1 MNNKIIK
8 YIKLF
13 IKFGLLISIFVIFVN
28 SSIDLYLKKGAI
40 LGKLGLGHYVGNH
53 HNEKRFLINP
63 LKKSDRQIPPL
74 DIKDLKINNNSDV
87 VGQWSAP
94 IDWNVTAI
102 HSILLPDETVMTFGT
117 FAIDKKENDKD
128 IRSNKKIT
136 ITDGR
141 ELDRDGGSHQWRGHD
156 VNSGIDF
163 DIWDPKKGVGD
174 NSHIL
179 FKQPVVMDAF
189 CSVVRVIDNNRVFI
203 LGGNK
208 NQDTNLPDTQNQT
221 MIYDVLNKKFSLS
234 KNLNFKR
241 WYSSVVITGDEKMFI
256 FGGEDVV
263 TEKLSTIPE
272 MIDLKNIDQ
281 GWQVLEQADSNDL
294 FGDKDADEWNY
305 PRTFL
310 ASDGNIV
317 GISYNK
323 IWVMDV
329 KNNYRVLKTG
339 EIPLVKS
346 GIAKTLKHSN
356 PNFDDHKKDHLK
368 LLTIGSAV
376 GSTNS
381 VIMIEKDKVLVFG
394 GRQEGEEYSP
404 SNKVFLIDFSN
415 SFYPQIK
422 ELKSM
427 NFARS
432 DGNATIMPDGNIFL
446 NGGHSYNDLEFSVF
460 TPEIY
465 NPNTQTTKDMS
476 DAYFRRNYHATS
488 LLLPDG
494 RILTAGGDVW
504 NAEIFYP
511 HYLFTKDINNKTV
524 LAKRPQIVNL
534 DKNIK
539 RGEKVEIE
547 VDGEIS
553 KVSLISTGSTTHAQ
567 GSESKFRNI
576 NFNKIS
582 NNKIEITL
590 ENNSNNIQNGTYLL
604 FVLNS
609 KGTPSEG
616 KIVSVN

>member
-1 MNNKIIK
+1 MNNKFVK
-8 YIKLF
+8 FLKLF
-13 IKFGLLISIFVIFVN
+13 ITIGLLTSIFVIFVN
-28 SSIDLYLKKGAI
+28 SSIDLYLKKDVI
-40 LGKLGLGHYVGNH
+40 LVKLGIVTH
-53 HNEKRFLINP
+53 HDEKRYLINP
-63 LKKSDRQIPPL
+63 LKQSKRQIPPL

-87 VGQWSAP
+87 AGQWSAP

-117 FAIDKKENDKD
+117 FGIDIKANDKD

-136 ITDGR
+136 ITNGR
-141 ELDRDGGSHQWRGHD
+141 ELERDGGSHQWRGHD

-208 NQDTNLPDTQNQT
+208 NRDTNLPDTQNQT

-234 KNLNFKR
+234 KNLNYKR
-241 WYSSVVITGDEKMFI
+241 WYASVVITGDEKMFI

-263 TEKLSTIPE
+263 TKKLSTTPE

-294 FGDKDADEWNY
+294 FGGKDADEWNY

-323 IWVMDV
+323 TWVMDV
-329 KNNYRVLKTG
+329 NNNYRVLKTG

-346 GIAKTLKHSN
+346 GVAKTLEHSN

-381 VIMIEKDKVLVFG
+381 VVMIEKDKVLVFG
-394 GRQEGEEYSP
+394 GKQQGEEYSP
-404 SNKVFLIDFSN
+404 SNKVFLIDFTN
-415 SFYPQIK
+415 SFNPEIK

-432 DGNATIMPDGNIFL
+432 NGNATIMPDGNIFL
-446 NGGHSYNDLEFSVF
+446 NGGHSYKEFEFSVF

-465 NPNTQTTKDMS
+465 NPNTQTTKEMS
-476 DAYFRRNYHATS
+476 NAYFRRNYHASS

-511 HYLFTKDINNKTV
+511 PYLFTKDINNKTV

-534 DKNIK
+534 VKNIK

-553 KVSLISTGSTTHAQ
+553 KVSLVSTGSTTHAQ

-582 NNKIEITL
+582 NNKIEIQL
-590 ENNSNNIQNGTYLL
+590 DNNSNNLQNGTYLL

-616 KIVSVN
+616 KIVFVN

>member
-1 MNNKIIK
+1 MIK
-8 YIKLF
+8 KFIRFRKLF
-13 IKFGLLISIFVIFVN
+13 IIGLLVSIFVIFVN
-28 SSIDLYLKKGAI
+28 SSIDLYLKRNTI
-40 LGKLGLGHYVGNH
+40 LGKLGIKHYVGDH

-63 LKKSDRQIPPL
+63 LEQSDRQIPPL
-74 DIKDLKINNNSDV
+74 NIKDLKINKNSDV
-87 VGQWSAP
+87 IGQWSAP

-102 HSILLPDETVMTFGT
+102 HSILLPDETVMTFGS
-117 FAIDKKENDKD
+117 FGIDKKEIDKD
-128 IRSNKKIT
+128 IRANKKLT
-136 ITDGR
+136 ITNGR
-141 ELDRDGGSHQWRGHD
+141 ELERDGGSHQWRGHD

-174 NSHIL
+174 DSHIL

-189 CSVVRVIDNNRVFI
+189 CSVVRVLDNNRVFI
-203 LGGNK
+203 VGGNK
-208 NQDTNLPDTQNQT
+208 NLDSNLPDSQNQT

-241 WYSSVVITGDEKMFI
+241 WYGSVVITGDEKMFI
-256 FGGEDVV
+256 FGGEDI
-263 TEKLSTIPE
+263 TNLKLSTIPE

-281 GWQVLEQADSNDL
+281 GWQVLEQAESNDL
-294 FGDKDADEWNY
+294 FGDKDANEWSY
-305 PRTFL
+305 PRAFL
-310 ASDGNIV
+310 SSDGNIV
-317 GISYNK
+317 GVSYNK
-323 IWVMDV
+323 TWVMDV
-329 KNNYRVLKTG
+329 NNNYRVMKTG

-346 GIAKTLKHSN
+346 GISKVLEHSN
-356 PNFDDHKKDHLK
+356 PNFDDHKKDNLK

-381 VIMIEKDKVLVFG
+381 IVMIEKDKVLVFG
-394 GRQEGEEYSP
+394 GQQQGEGYSP
-404 SNKVFLIDFSN
+404 SNKVFMIDFSD
-415 SFYPQIK
+415 SFKPQIK

-427 NFARS
+427 NFARR
-432 DGNATIMPDGNIFL
+432 DANATIMPDGNIFI
-446 NGGHSYNDLEFSVF
+446 NGGSSYNDLEFSVF
-460 TPEIY
+460 TAEIY
-465 NPNTQTTKDMS
+465 NPNTQTIKEMS
-476 DAYFRRNYHATS
+476 NAYFRRNYHATS

-511 HYLFTKDINNKTV
+511 PYLFTKDINNKTV

-547 VDGEIS
+547 VDEQIS

-582 NNKIEITL
+582 NNKIEIQL
-590 ENNSNNIQNGTYLL
+590 DNNPNNLQNGTYLL

-616 KIVSVN
+616 KIIFIN

>member
-1 MNNKIIK
+1 M
-8 YIKLF
+8 IKL
-13 IKFGLLISIFVIFVN
+13 KLSKKLIYIITILIILPLFLVISFSSLVN
-28 SSIDLYLKKGAI
+28 LYEKRSAI
-40 LGKLGLGHYVGNH
+40 LFKLGHKGEGH
-53 HNEKRFLINP
+53 HNEKRFLINS
-63 LKKSDRQIPPL
+63 LKQSDRQIPPL
-74 DIKDLKINNNSDV
+74 DIKDLKINNDSDV

-102 HSILLPDETVMTFGT
+102 HSILLPDETVMTFGSYG
-117 FAIDKKENDKD
+117 IDKKESDKD

-141 ELDRDGGSHQWRGHD
+141 ELERDSGSHQWMGHD

-189 CSVVRVIDNNRVFI
+189 CSVVRVLDNNRVFI

-234 KNLNFKR
+234 NNLNFKR
-241 WYSSVVITGDEKMFI
+241 WYASVVITGDEKMFI
-256 FGGEDVV
+256 FGGEDV
-263 TEKLSTIPE
+263 TNEKLSTIPE

-294 FGDKDADEWNY
+294 FGNKDADEWNY

-310 ASDGNIV
+310 SSDGNIV

-323 IWVMDV
+323 TWVMDV
-329 KNNYRVLKTG
+329 NNNYRVMKTG

-346 GIAKTLKHSN
+346 GISKVLEHSN
-356 PNFDDHKKDHLK
+356 PNFDDHKKDNLK

-381 VIMIEKDKVLVFG
+381 VVMIEKDKILVFG
-394 GRQEGEEYSP
+394 GRQQGEEYSP
-404 SNKVFLIDFSN
+404 SNKVFLIDFSD
-415 SFYPQIK
+415 SFKPQIK

-432 DGNATIMPDGNIFL
+432 NGNATIMPDGNIFL
-446 NGGHSYNDLEFSVF
+446 NGGHSYTDLEFSVF

-465 NPNTQTTKDMS
+465 NPNAQTTKEMS
-476 DAYFRRNYHATS
+476 NSYFRRNYHASS

-511 HYLFTKDINNKTV
+511 PYLFAKDNNDKTV

-534 DKNIK
+534 DKDIK

-547 VDGEIS
+547 VNGEIS

-576 NFNKIS
+576 NFTKVS
-582 NNKIEITL
+582 NDKIEIKL
-590 ENNSNNIQNGTYLL
+590 DNNSNNLQNGTYLL

-616 KIVSVN
+616 KIVFVN